1 MSFFLSFFVGFQVSV
16 VIVSRMLGLFLCLV
30 GEILGAAIASARNV
44 LETGARWL
52 VHAAPD
58 VILSLVGEIPSAV
71 VARLIA
77 TIACADVV
85 ALLLAPAA
93 DVRQNDR
100 VGVALRTPAISG
112 GWSVARVV
120 TLREA
125 LVAIVGPENSGPCV
139 ATVGASHRP

>member
-1 MSFFLSFFVGFQVSV
+1 
-16 VIVSRMLGLFLCLV
+16 MLGLFLCLV
-30 GEILGAAIASARNV
+30 GEILGAAIASAGNLQV
-44 LETGARWL
+44 TCACWL

-58 VILSLVGEIPSAV
+58 VILSLISKIPSAV

-77 TIACADVV
+77 TIAYADVV

-100 VGVALRTPAISG
+100 VDVALGTPAVSG
-112 GWSVARVV
+112 RWGVARVV
-120 TLREA
+120 ALREA